1 MITYEE
7 GVKLVYLAFRLWLIY
22 RVIYFAIVFAFKIP
36 KIVEEA
42 KNRKIEAEAEHEK
55 CKEKYEELKKAT
67 QSYKATRIGFS
78 TTAPIVDRDES

>member
-22 RVIYFAIVFAFKIP
+22 RVIYFALALAIKLP
-36 KIVEEA
+36 DIVEKA
-42 KNRKIEAEAEHEK
+42 KIRKTKAEVEHAK
-55 CKEKYEELKKAT
+55 CKEAYEAKEKTT

-78 TTAPIVDRDES
+78 TTMPITDRNES

>member
-22 RVIYFAIVFAFKIP
+22 RVIYFAMCFAFKIP
-36 KIVEEA
+36 DIVEKA
-42 KNRKIEAEAEHEK
+42 KIRKIEAEVEHAK
-55 CKEKYEELKKAT
+55 CKEAYEAKEKTT

-78 TTAPIVDRDES
+78 TTTPIIDRNES

>member
-22 RVIYFAIVFAFKIP
+22 RVIYFAMCFAFKIP
-36 KIVEEA
+36 DIVEKA
-42 KNRKIEAEAEHEK
+42 KIRKIKAEVNHAKSVEA
-55 CKEKYEELKKAT
+55 YEGLKKAT

-78 TTAPIVDRDES
+78 TTMPIIDRNES

>member
-7 GVKLVYLAFRLWLIY
+7 GVKLVHLAFRLWLIY
-22 RVIYFAIVFAFKIP
+22 RVIYFAMVFAFEIP

-42 KNRKIEAEAEHEK
+42 KNRKINAEDKREK

-78 TTAPIVDRDES
+78 TTTPIIDRDES